1 MQTVSALCFKSSFY
15 HAISPFLNFCL
26 KFRVLAYS
34 FCTYLSPYS
43 VFSHKLNLPHIFPI
57 LLAVSK
63 EVPKLAGK
71 NMVMDLQQEDFI
83 KLKGTRKLFH

>member
-1 MQTVSALCFKSSFY
+1 MQKLSALRFKSSFY
-15 HAISPFLNFCL
+15 HCHLLPFPEL
-26 KFRVLAYS
+26 
-34 FCTYLSPYS
+34 LSQIQGGWHIPFV
-43 VFSHKLNLPHIFPI
+43 VFSHKLNSPQIFPI